1 MEMSEIYT
9 NVEFGV
15 DNNGAA
21 ERVENLYANEDGITS
36 LYQFSWLQKQGKWF
50 HPKEQ
55 TMG

>member
-36 LYQFSWLQKQGKWF
+36 LYQFS
-50 HPKEQ
+50 
-55 TMG
+55 